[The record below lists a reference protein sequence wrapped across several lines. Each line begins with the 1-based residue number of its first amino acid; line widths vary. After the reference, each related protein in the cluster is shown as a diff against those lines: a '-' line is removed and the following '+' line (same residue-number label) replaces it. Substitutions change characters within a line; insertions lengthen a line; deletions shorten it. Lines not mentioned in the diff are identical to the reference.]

1 MPINAHRVLDEPWIG
16 CSVFVE
22 EGKASLHSVQM
33 KRRDMKEEVAVEKKE
48 VAKLVWAD
56 ISE

>member
-33 KRRDMKEEVAVEKKE
+33 KRPNVMDKGAVEKKE

-56 ISE
+56 MSE